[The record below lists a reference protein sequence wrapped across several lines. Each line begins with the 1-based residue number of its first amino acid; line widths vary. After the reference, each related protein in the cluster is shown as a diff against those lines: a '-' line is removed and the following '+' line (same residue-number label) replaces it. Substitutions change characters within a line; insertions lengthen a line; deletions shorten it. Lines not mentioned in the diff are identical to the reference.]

1 MAQMPIL
8 YGILFLILTH
18 ESKGATFGS
27 FNLKEQDN
35 ENKTMSYQD
44 LFYSRFMSTE
54 NDMSATSSMDDITT
68 NVMISNSS
76 SDSDGDIRYIK
87 ISSAIE
93 IPETESIKLIFS
105 ALKVLW
111 EAFLT
116 SIKKGFMPSMERIRR
131 DTSAVETSKGTIIYL
146 NLTMSSVLG

>member
-54 NDMSATSSMDDITT
+54 NDMSATTSMDDITT
-68 NVMISNSS
+68 NVVISNSS